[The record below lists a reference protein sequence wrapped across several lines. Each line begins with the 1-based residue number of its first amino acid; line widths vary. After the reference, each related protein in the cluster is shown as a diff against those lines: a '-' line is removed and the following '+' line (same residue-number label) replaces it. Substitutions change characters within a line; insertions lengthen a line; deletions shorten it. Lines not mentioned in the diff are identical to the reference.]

1 VLVDTRAVDSWRLEA
16 AAGQSLGQNSFG
28 AQQEQCNLAVG
39 KLEVLLVPVK
49 MLAAAV
55 DTDWET
61 DWSQKD
67 PEAAPVHGSRGEE
80 DTG

>member
-1 VLVDTRAVDSWRLEA
+1 
-16 AAGQSLGQNSFG
+16 
-28 AQQEQCNLAVG
+28 VG

-67 PEAAPVHGSRGEE
+67 PEAAPVHGSRGGE